1 MAKTRS
7 FAFKIYQ
14 LCVVLLLVRSA
25 IGAESLPLPI
35 PAENPQLFA
44 MGGELWRLLL
54 ALAIIIGLVFGLQW
68 IIKRVRGKGARLGDY
83 GSKINV
89 IERKSIGQRSCL
101 LLIKVGRKEVLLHQD
116 RNGITML
123 CELNQPEVDFK

>member
-14 LCVVLLLVRSA
+14 SCAVLLLVRSA

-35 PAENPQLFA
+35 PTENPQLFA

-54 ALAIIIGLVFGLQW
+54 ALAIIVGLVFGLQW
-68 IIKRVRGKGARLGDY
+68 IIKRVRSKGSGLSDY
-83 GSKINV
+83 GSKMEV
-89 IERKSIGQRSCL
+89 IERKSVGQRSCL
-101 LLIKVGRKEVLLHQD
+101 LLIKVGKKEVLLHQD
-116 RNGITML
+116 RNQVTML
-123 CELNQPEVDFK
+123 CELDHSGEVTK